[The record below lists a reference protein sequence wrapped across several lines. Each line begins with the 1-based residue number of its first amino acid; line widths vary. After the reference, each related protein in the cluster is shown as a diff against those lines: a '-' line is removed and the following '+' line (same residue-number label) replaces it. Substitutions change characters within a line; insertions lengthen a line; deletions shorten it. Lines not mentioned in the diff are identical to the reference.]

1 MAKNKV
7 RRPVNI
13 NSVYDDLRNVKG
25 DKVRTYGI
33 RDILTR
39 STIIKKQQVIHVN
52 HLYDDTPDIEK
63 LVRYMEDI
71 DYRGGIDYN
80 EKKQDV
86 IVGARLKSG
95 KIIVRFLAQKP
106 KSGGGV
112 IPTRI
117 QEKGSIAIFNRVLV
131 DNKSFKTKEDF
142 KADDVLWD
150 KLLDI
155 FKGWEERLP
164 LWIHT
169 YHQQQKEFLKKY
181 EGKQWD
187 TFVYDGNDFVTF
199 FRQNLPRITRD
210 PDTNKPVGDYT
221 TWNPSD
227 IYAADNLKDIQKN
240 IKDKIPTEPQHI
252 AQLNNYLADLM
263 NQGRL
268 VGISL
273 KKIHKEDKAHIKLL
287 NDTDSHYT
295 LTDVS
300 KFKFKDIEYKL
311 DNIFSFKKDDGG
323 KDTQSTTVVLGK
335 NKGRYEISIK
345 RSGDNII
352 WGTSIKAT
360 PAAQGGNAPVW
371 MVLKHLGTKYDN
383 KASAMP
389 KDLTAFNIDSGK
401 FEKMWNNVK
410 KHMNRPPSWEDF
422 KYDIELLYER
432 DSRSAAVKL
441 LQLNF
446 WSDALKTLKSKKD
459 DGKDSKAEWWKDLL
473 YLGLKVGKKGQ
484 FAPHAKIS

>member
-13 NSVYDDLRNVKG
+13 HSVYDDLRNVKG
-25 DKVRTYGI
+25 DKVRKYGI
-33 RDILTR
+33 RDILNR
-39 STIIKKQQVIHVN
+39 STIIKKSQVIHIN

-63 LVRYMEDI
+63 LVEYMEDI

-86 IVGARLKSG
+86 IVGARLKGG

-117 QEKGSIAIFNRVLV
+117 QEKGSVAIFNRVLV

-142 KADDVLWD
+142 KADDVLWNE
-150 KLLDI
+150 LLDI

-169 YHQQQKEFLKKY
+169 YHEQQRKFLEKY

-210 PDTNKPVGDYT
+210 PNSDKPVGDYT

-240 IKDKIPTEPQHI
+240 IKAVSYTHLTLPT
-252 AQLNNYLADLM
+252 
-263 NQGRL
+263 
-268 VGISL
+268 
-273 KKIHKEDKAHIKLL
+273 
-287 NDTDSHYT
+287 
-295 LTDVS
+295 
-300 KFKFKDIEYKL
+300 
-311 DNIFSFKKDDGG
+311 
-323 KDTQSTTVVLGK
+323 
-335 NKGRYEISIK
+335 
-345 RSGDNII
+345 
-352 WGTSIKAT
+352 T
-360 PAAQGGNAPVW
+360 PYV
-371 MVLKHLGTKYDN
+371 
-383 KASAMP
+383 
-389 KDLTAFNIDSGK
+389 
-401 FEKMWNNVK
+401 
-410 KHMNRPPSWEDF
+410 
-422 KYDIELLYER
+422 
-432 DSRSAAVKL
+432 
-441 LQLNF
+441 
-446 WSDALKTLKSKKD
+446 
-459 DGKDSKAEWWKDLL
+459 
-473 YLGLKVGKKGQ
+473 
-484 FAPHAKIS
+484 